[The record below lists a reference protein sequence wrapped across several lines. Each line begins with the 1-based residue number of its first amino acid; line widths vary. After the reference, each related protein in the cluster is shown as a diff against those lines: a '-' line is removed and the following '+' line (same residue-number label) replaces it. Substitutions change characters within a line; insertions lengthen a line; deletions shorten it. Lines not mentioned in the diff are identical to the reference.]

1 MNVLSSAVSQATSLI
16 VRTLMNIVK
25 KRHLVLGICLVGSA
39 LIASSAIRTNAQS
52 SDCDLSQT
60 TLSRVVATSTIPLV
74 KGQVLLDVDNP
85 TPFITGMRVRAMSGT
100 TITNTKYVE
109 GTIGIIR
116 DCTIALNVDFVSGTG
131 TIKNARFSVA
141 GVRGLT
147 GLRGPRGIAGLRG
160 ATGLQGPIGASG
172 VKGDTG
178 ATGTKGDTGTTG
190 LTGAKGDA
198 GATGAKGDTGATGD
212 AGATGPQGIQG
223 VQGIQ
228 GIQGIQG
235 PVGPFGS
242 YGSFYSTETQTLTTT
257 NTPIPMTFNQVA
269 PGVGGAIANGV
280 SVVDGSKVLVEDAGV
295 YNIQFSA
302 QVAKADAGIDTMDIW
317 LNVDGVA
324 VPWTNTSITIDTA
337 KRYVAAWN
345 LMVELTAGQYFQLVY
360 STADIQMSLLAVP
373 PQTGPTRPGIPSV
386 IITVTQVQ

>member
-1 MNVLSSAVSQATSLI
+1 MSVDSFMNVTSVGIRQYCNHGVS
-16 VRTLMNIVK
+16 TLVSIVK
-25 KRHLVLGICLVGSA
+25 KRHFVLSICLLGSA
-39 LIASSAIRTNAQS
+39 LIASSAIRTNAQNG
-52 SDCDLSQT
+52 DCDLSQT
-60 TLSRVVATSTIPLV
+60 TLNKVVASSSIPLV
-74 KGQVLLDVDNP
+74 KGQVLINVDNP

-100 TITNTKYVE
+100 TLANTKYVE

-116 DCTIALNVDFVSGTG
+116 DCAIAFNIDYASGAG
-131 TIKNARFSVA
+131 TIKNTRFSVA

-147 GLRGPRGIAGLRG
+147 GPRGLRGTTGTTGLRG
-160 ATGLQGPIGASG
+160 ATGLQGPIGA
-172 VKGDTG
+172 TG
-178 ATGTKGDTGTTG
+178 PA
-190 LTGAKGDA
+190 
-198 GATGAKGDTGATGD
+198 GAKGDTGATGD
-212 AGATGPQGIQG
+212 TGTMGATGPQGIQG
-223 VQGIQ
+223 VQGVQ
-228 GIQGIQG
+228 GIQGVQGVQG
-235 PVGPFGS
+235 PIGPFGS
-242 YGSFYSTETQTLTTT
+242 YGSFYSTATQTLTTT
-257 NTPIPMTFNQVA
+257 NTPIPMTFNQVT
-269 PGVGGAIANGV
+269 PGVGGVIANGV
-280 SVVDGSKVLVEDAGV
+280 SVVDSSKVYVEDAGV

-302 QVAKADAGIDTMDIW
+302 QVAKDDAGIDTMDIW

>member
-1 MNVLSSAVSQATSLI
+1 MD
-16 VRTLMNIVK
+16 IVK
-25 KRHLVLGICLVGSA
+25 KQHLVLGICLVGSA
-39 LIASSAIRTNAQS
+39 LIASSAIRTNAQTG
-52 SDCDLSQT
+52 DCDLSQT

-74 KGQVLLDVDNP
+74 KGQVLIDVDNP

-100 TITNTKYVE
+100 TSANTKYVE

-116 DCTIALNVDFVSGTG
+116 DCAIALNIDVASGAG

-141 GVRGLT
+141 GVRGLKGARGLT
-147 GLRGPRGIAGLRG
+147 GLRGT
-160 ATGLQGPIGASG
+160 TGLQGRIGA
-172 VKGDTG
+172 T
-178 ATGTKGDTGTTG
+178 
-190 LTGAKGDA
+190 
-198 GATGAKGDTGATGD
+198 
-212 AGATGPQGIQG
+212 GATGPQGIQG

-235 PVGPFGS
+235 MQGMQGMQGIQGIRGPVGPFGS
-242 YGSFYSTETQTLTTT
+242 FGTFYSTVTQTLTTT
-257 NTPIPMTFNQVA
+257 NTPIPMTFNQVT

-280 SVVDGSKVLVEDAGV
+280 SVVDNSKVYVEDAGV

-302 QVAKADAGIDTMDIW
+302 QVAKTDAGIDTMDIW
-317 LNVDGVA
+317 LNIDGVA

-345 LMVELTAGQYFQLVY
+345 LMVELNAGQYFQLVY

>member
-1 MNVLSSAVSQATSLI
+1 MNVPSSAMVQATSFL
-16 VRTLMNIVK
+16 VRTLMDIVK
-25 KRHLVLGICLVGSA
+25 KRHFVLGICLVGSA
-39 LIASSAIRTNAQS
+39 LIASSAIRTNAQTG
-52 SDCDLSQT
+52 DCDLSQT
-60 TLSRVVATSTIPLV
+60 ALSKIVATSTIPLV
-74 KGQVLLDVDNP
+74 KGQVLFDVDNP

-116 DCTIALNVDFVSGTG
+116 NCAIALNIDFVSGTG
-131 TIKNARFSVA
+131 TIKNGRFSVA
-141 GVRGLT
+141 GIRGLT
-147 GLRGPRGIAGLRG
+147 GPRGLRG
-160 ATGLQGPIGASG
+160 S
-172 VKGDTG
+172 
-178 ATGTKGDTGTTG
+178 TGTTG
-190 LTGAKGDA
+190 LRGVTGLAGDT
-198 GATGAKGDTGATGD
+198 GATGAKGDIGATGNTGPT
-212 AGATGPQGIQG
+212 GATGPQGIQG

-235 PVGPFGS
+235 MQGPVGPFGS
-242 YGSFYSTETQTLTTT
+242 FGTFYSTVTQTLTTT
-257 NTPIPMTFNQVA
+257 NTPIPMTFNQVT
-269 PGVGGAIANGV
+269 PGVGGVIANGV
-280 SVVDGSKVLVEDAGV
+280 SVVDSSKVYVEDSGV

-302 QVAKADAGIDTMDIW
+302 QVAKDDAGIDTMDIW

>member
-1 MNVLSSAVSQATSLI
+1 
-16 VRTLMNIVK
+16 
-25 KRHLVLGICLVGSA
+25 
-39 LIASSAIRTNAQS
+39 
-52 SDCDLSQT
+52 
-60 TLSRVVATSTIPLV
+60 
-74 KGQVLLDVDNP
+74 VDNP

-100 TITNTKYVE
+100 TLANTKYVE

-116 DCTIALNVDFVSGTG
+116 DCAIAFNIDYASGAG

-147 GLRGPRGIAGLRG
+147 GPRGLRGTTGTTGLRG
-160 ATGLQGPIGASG
+160 ATGLQGPIGA
-172 VKGDTG
+172 TG
-178 ATGTKGDTGTTG
+178 PA
-190 LTGAKGDA
+190 
-198 GATGAKGDTGATGD
+198 GAKGDTGATGD
-212 AGATGPQGIQG
+212 TGTMGATGPQGIQG
-223 VQGIQ
+223 VQGVQ
-228 GIQGIQG
+228 GIQGVQG
-235 PVGPFGS
+235 PIGPFGS
-242 YGSFYSTETQTLTTT
+242 YGSFYSTATQTLTTT
-257 NTPIPMTFNQVA
+257 NTPIPMTFNQVT
-269 PGVGGAIANGV
+269 PGVGGVIANGV
-280 SVVDGSKVLVEDAGV
+280 SVVDSSKVYVEDAGV

-302 QVAKADAGIDTMDIW
+302 QVAKDDAGIDTMDIW